1 MKVTNLMVGDWV
13 QHNGN
18 PKMISVI
25 WPFSVSLYDPTKTL
39 GSIYADKFSV
49 EEIQPIE
56 LTPEIL
62 EKNGFTKE
70 NRLYYWTQEK
80 DGKTKAGVYYWV
92 DEKYINIAGYE
103 DDGVTISC
111 HYVHILQHALKLC
124 QIDKEIIL

>member
-56 LTPEIL
+56 LTPDIL

-70 NRLYYWTQEK
+70 YGAAWNIYRFSASWFALYKKEF
-80 DGKTKAGVYYWV
+80 GFMLSVGS
-92 DEKYINIAGYE
+92 YE
-103 DDGVTISC
+103 ISIK
-111 HYVHILQHALKLC
+111 YVHELQHALKLC
-124 QIDKEIIL
+124 GIDKEITL